1 MSRIEPAKK
10 SELSEELQVIMDQSM
25 AMMGFIPNDALIM
38 AKHPKLLHAFSQLI
52 NTIYSFDSISE
63 ETRSMVGLMASQAS
77 GCVYCIA
84 HTSNSALEKNIPAEK
99 LKNIWEFE
107 NSDSFSDSE
116 KAALR
121 IAMNAAQTPNLISDE
136 DFNDFKKY
144 YDENQQMEIL
154 AIVSLFGFLNRWNSS
169 LMTEIE
175 SIPSSRMK
183 ELE

>member
-1 MSRIEPAKK
+1 MISDFLPAIFLGII
-10 SELSEELQVIMDQSM
+10 LSFTIGPVFFTILEVSVSK
-25 AMMGFIPNDALIM
+25 GFKAAVFFNIGVV
-38 AKHPKLLHAFSQLI
+38 FS
-52 NTIYSFDSISE
+52 
-63 ETRSMVGLMASQAS
+63 
-77 GCVYCIA
+77 
-84 HTSNSALEKNIPAEK
+84 
-99 LKNIWEFE
+99 EFE

-169 LMTEIE
+169 LMTEVE

>member
-1 MSRIEPAKK
+1 MNKEV
-10 SELSEELQVIMDQSM
+10 LEEFD
-25 AMMGFIPNDALIM
+25 
-38 AKHPKLLHAFSQLI
+38 LI
-52 NTIYSFDSISE
+52 NYPLTKDYE
-63 ETRSMVGLMASQAS
+63 R
-77 GCVYCIA
+77 
-84 HTSNSALEKNIPAEK
+84 
-99 LKNIWEFE
+99 
-107 NSDSFSDSE
+107 
-116 KAALR
+116 
-121 IAMNAAQTPNLISDE
+121 DE

>member
-1 MSRIEPAKK
+1 
-10 SELSEELQVIMDQSM
+10 
-25 AMMGFIPNDALIM
+25 
-38 AKHPKLLHAFSQLI
+38 
-52 NTIYSFDSISE
+52 
-63 ETRSMVGLMASQAS
+63 
-77 GCVYCIA
+77 
-84 HTSNSALEKNIPAEK
+84 
-99 LKNIWEFE
+99 
-107 NSDSFSDSE
+107 
-116 KAALR
+116 LR